1 MVISGR
7 YPAQLSL
14 LFVLKKAYRFLGS
27 MSVWYRARLSP
38 GVIGM
43 VISEQDPTQLAYCL
57 FLQRQGD
64 FLIHLL
70 CFFKKM
76 NLLPLL
82 KKQGAKVIKC

>member
-1 MVISGR
+1 M
-7 YPAQLSL
+7 
-14 LFVLKKAYRFLGS
+14 
-27 MSVWYRARLSP
+27 
-38 GVIGM
+38 IGM